1 MSYNNR
7 IELCDF
13 IEEILYDFIREDLP
27 NHECK

>member
-13 IEEILYDFIREDLP
+13 IEEILNDFIREDLP

>member
-7 IELCDF
+7 KALYDLN
-13 IEEILYDFIREDLP
+13 EEILFDFIREDLP